1 MLGNWVGIAASF
13 LLILL
18 GLIFRLLRE
27 ERAMIDT
34 LGDAYMDFARDRA
47 RLVPFIW

>member
-1 MLGNWVGIAASF
+1 MLGNWVGTAVSF
-13 LLILL
+13 LLMV

-34 LGDAYMDFARDRA
+34 LGDAYVDLARDRA
-47 RLVPFIW
+47 RLVPFVW